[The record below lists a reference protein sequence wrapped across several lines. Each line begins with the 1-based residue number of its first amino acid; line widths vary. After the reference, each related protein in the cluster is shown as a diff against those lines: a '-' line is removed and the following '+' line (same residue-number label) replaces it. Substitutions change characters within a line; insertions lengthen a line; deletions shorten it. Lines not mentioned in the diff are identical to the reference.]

1 MIAMVNHGVDM
12 DHDHDP
18 FAVVVGQQ
26 QAIALLKSAIK
37 RDRIA
42 PAYLFAGTSGIGRS
56 KTALAFATVLLGDR
70 KSINR
75 ISDRNHPDLLWVEP
89 TYLDKGKMLTTKEA
103 EAAGLKRKALPQ
115 IRIEQIR
122 EIREFVSRAPL
133 ECQRSV
139 VIIEEAQSMA
149 ESAANSLLKTLEEPL
164 YATIILIVPDAGT
177 ILSTLVSRCQRIPFT
192 RLNQEQMQL
201 VLAQEGHRDIPPEVI
216 ALAQG
221 SAGQAIESFERFQSI
236 PAELMIAVRKVPQD
250 ARTAM
255 AIAKQ
260 ITKELEVDRQL
271 WLIDYLQNYF
281 WNLATNSNPSS
292 HLSKVLQHLQH
303 LDKARELISRY
314 VQPRLVWEVTLLQI
328 AGLITAPI

>member
-1 MIAMVNHGVDM
+1 
-12 DHDHDP
+12 
-18 FAVVVGQQ
+18 
-26 QAIALLKSAIK
+26 
-37 RDRIA
+37 
-42 PAYLFAGTSGIGRS
+42 
-56 KTALAFATVLLGDR
+56 
-70 KSINR
+70 
-75 ISDRNHPDLLWVEP
+75 
-89 TYLDKGKMLTTKEA
+89 
-103 EAAGLKRKALPQ
+103 
-115 IRIEQIR
+115 
-122 EIREFVSRAPL
+122 
-133 ECQRSV
+133 
-139 VIIEEAQSMA
+139 
-149 ESAANSLLKTLEEPL
+149 
-164 YATIILIVPDAGT
+164 LIVPDAGT

-201 VLAQEGHRDIPPEVI
+201 VLAREGHTDIPPEVI

-260 ITKELEVDRQL
+260 ITKELEVERQL

-281 WNLATNSNPSS
+281 WNLTATSPDAS
-292 HLSKVLQHLQH
+292 HHLPKVLQHLQH

-328 AGLITAPI
+328 AGLII

>member
-1 MIAMVNHGVDM
+1 MIAKVNHSVDI
-12 DHDHDP
+12 DCDP
-18 FAVVVGQQ
+18 FAMVVGQQ

-56 KTALAFATVLLGDR
+56 KTALAFATLLLDDR

-89 TYLDKGKMLTTKEA
+89 TYLDKGKMLTAKEA

-115 IRIEQIR
+115 IRIEQVR
-122 EIREFVSRAPL
+122 EIREFVSRTPL

-192 RLNQEQMQL
+192 RLNQEQMQS
-201 VLAQEGHRDIPPEVI
+201 VLAREGHTDIPPEVI

-236 PAELMIAVRKVPQD
+236 PAELMIAVRKIPQD

-281 WNLATNSNPSS
+281 WNLTAIAPNAS
-292 HLSKVLQHLQH
+292 HHLPKVLQHLQH

-328 AGLITAPI
+328 AGLII